1 MRHPLTALV
10 LTIALTGCQ
19 DRERP
24 IAPTA
29 PGNAPA
35 TLQRIA
41 YLSVSD
47 LTPEVGSTIVV
58 TGNIGAGDSLA
69 IASFKV
75 RVAYDAKALYYLGDV
90 ELPGMMRVVNA
101 QDAEIVVAG
110 ASASG
115 SADGR
120 LFAMKFRVD
129 DAAGLKSLGLSIDEL
144 NDTDFNSRLPSLK
157 QDSRLQ
163 LERKVV
169 SGRSIKR

>member
-1 MRHPLTALV
+1 MRYPLTALV

-24 IAPTA
+24 VAPTA
-29 PGNAPA
+29 PGTAPA
-35 TLQRIA
+35 TLQRVA

-47 LTPEVGSTIVV
+47 LAPEAGSTIVV

-75 RVAYDAKALYYLGDV
+75 RVAYDAKALHYLGDV

-110 ASASG
+110 ASGNG

-120 LFAMKFRVD
+120 LFAMRFRVD
-129 DAAGLKSLGLSIDEL
+129 EAAGLKSLALSIDEL
-144 NDTDFNSRLPSLK
+144 NDTDFKSRLPSLK
-157 QDSRLQ
+157 QDPRLQ
-163 LERKVV
+163 LDRKAV
-169 SGRSIKR
+169 SGSLIKR